1 MLVLFWDGS
10 YEKYQE
16 QDILFHQMLPLFF
29 LLVIQLVVLLHCSG
43 SYERLFGY
51 PKNIRIS
58 VLLVNLP
65 RCQYV
70 MRCTI
75 WYQSLF
81 GI

>member
-1 MLVLFWDGS
+1 MLVFFWDGS

-29 LLVIQLVVLLHCSG
+29 LLVIQLVVLLHCIG
-43 SYERLFGY
+43 SYECLFGY

-58 VLLVNLP
+58 VLLLNLS